1 MARQFEMDPVLTDVP
16 LFAQGKVRDMFD
28 LGDAFLMVAT
38 DRVSAFDVVLP
49 NQLEGKG
56 KILNQLSMYWFKALP
71 FKNHL
76 ITDQVDEMPEV
87 LHKYKD
93 YLQGR
98 SMLVK
103 KAERLDIECVVRG
116 YLVGSGWKDYQNTG
130 AVCGHELP
138 ADLKLS
144 CKIDPPIFTPAAK
157 IDDGHDENID
167 FETMKTIVT
176 AEQAEEMRTLSLDIY
191 SKARE
196 IAAEKG
202 IILADTKFE
211 FGIIDGEIT
220 LIDEVLTPDSSR
232 YWDAATYAEDK
243 DQDSYDKQVIR
254 NWLSTLDWDKEY
266 PGPSLTDAVI
276 EKSMSK
282 YLEIYKRL
290 TGEEPV
296 L

>member
-1 MARQFEMDPVLTDVP
+1 MAKQFEMDPVLTDVP

-49 NQLEGKG
+49 NQLKGKG
-56 KILNQLSMYWFKALP
+56 KILNQLSMHWFKQLP

-144 CKIDPPIFTPAAK
+144 CKLDPPLFTPAAK

-167 FETMKTIVT
+167 FDTMKTIVT
-176 AEQAEEMRTLSLDIY
+176 PEQAEEMRTLSLDIY
-191 SKARE
+191 TKARS

-232 YWDAATYAEDK
+232 YWDTEKYAEGR
-243 DQDSYDKQVIR
+243 DQESFDKQVIR
-254 NWLSTLDWDKEY
+254 DWLSTLDWDKEY
-266 PGPSLTDAVI
+266 PGPSLTEEVQQQ
-276 EKSMSK
+276 SMAK

>member
-1 MARQFEMDPVLTDVP
+1 MATQFKMDPVITDVP

-28 LGDAFLMVAT
+28 LGDSFLMVAT

-49 NQLEGKG
+49 NLLEGKG
-56 KILNQLSMYWFKALP
+56 KILNQLSMHWFKQLP
-71 FKNHL
+71 FSNHL

-103 KAERLDIECVVRG
+103 KAQRLDIECVVRG

-130 AVCGHELP
+130 AVCGHTLE

-144 CKIDPPIFTPAAK
+144 CKLEPAIFTPAAK
-157 IDDGHDENID
+157 FDEGHDENID
-167 FETMKTIVT
+167 FEKMKTIVT
-176 AEQAEEMRTLSLDIY
+176 SEQAEEMKELSLDIY
-191 SKARE
+191 SKARA
-196 IAAEKG
+196 IAAKKG

-211 FGIIDGEIT
+211 FGIIDGKIT

-232 YWDAATYAEDK
+232 YWDSEKYTEGQ
-243 DQDSYDKQVIR
+243 DQDSYDKQILR
-254 NWLSTLDWDKEY
+254 DWLSTLDWNKEY
-266 PGPSLTDAVI
+266 PGPSLTQEVI
-276 EKSMSK
+276 DKSMAK
-282 YLEIYKRL
+282 YIEIFKRL
-290 TGEEPV
+290 TGKEPV